1 MNIGQEPNR
10 NAEEVH
16 GIETLR
22 SSACGQWMNRTDF
35 AECALT
41 AAERPSSRGGFESL
55 EGCPPF
61 LPARAILDDALV

>member
-1 MNIGQEPNR
+1 MNVGQEPNR

-41 AAERPSSRGGFESL
+41 MAERPPPRGGFESL
-55 EGCPPF
+55 EGCPLFF
-61 LPARAILDDALV
+61 LPWWSRIRQG